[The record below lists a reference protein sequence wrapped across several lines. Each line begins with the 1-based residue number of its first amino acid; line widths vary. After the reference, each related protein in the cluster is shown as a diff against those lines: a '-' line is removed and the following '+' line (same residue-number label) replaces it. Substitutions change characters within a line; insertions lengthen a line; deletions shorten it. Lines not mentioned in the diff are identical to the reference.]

1 LEEIINSKRFQNF
14 IKNLNLTNV
23 GCSVMDRKIG
33 SALILIILG
42 LIIIAFPV
50 LGIVPFSVMT
60 GLALLFLGVGFIAIG
75 ITTLDENTMRGI
87 VVLTLGVLA
96 LILGLG
102 FIYNPSLF
110 SFVAAIFVFIAGL
123 FLIISGIVAIISR
136 LGGNIWTGLF
146 TTILGIIY
154 LILAI
159 YVANPFYYGLLI
171 GLWLLITGIL
181 MLFEK

>member
-1 LEEIINSKRFQNF
+1 
-14 IKNLNLTNV
+14 
-23 GCSVMDRKIG
+23 MDRKVG

-60 GLALLFLGVGFIAIG
+60 GLALLFLGIGLIAIG
-75 ITTLDENTMRGI
+75 ITTLDDNSLRGI
-87 VVLTLGVLA
+87 VELTLGVIA

-102 FIYNPSLF
+102 FIFNPSLF

-123 FLIISGIVAIISR
+123 FLIISGIVAVITR
-136 LGGNIWTGLF
+136 VGGNIWTGLI

-159 YVANPFYYGLLI
+159 YVANPFYFGLLI
-171 GLWLLITGIL
+171 GLWLIITGIL
-181 MLFEK
+181 MFYEK